1 MKSEAPSPA
10 PGRPPALHID
20 GLAVAPPIL
29 LAPMS
34 SLTTLAM
41 RTLCEEAGCGLTVT
55 EFIAAPAIAAK
66 VPREMRKLTASLE
79 GRPFGVQIFGRHPDQ
94 MRRAAQR
101 VVEAT
106 GADIV
111 DINMGC
117 PAKKVTKGVAGAA
130 LMREPELA
138 EELVHAVVDGVGER
152 ARITVKIRTGW
163 DASNR
168 NAPDFAARMV
178 DAGARAVTIH
188 GRTRMQGFAGEV
200 DLETIKKVKQALSVP
215 VIGNGDV
222 VDVSSME
229 RMFEETGCDG
239 VMVGRA
245 ALGNPWIFKSFLAWW
260 EGRAQPQQPT
270 YQDRMEMYLR
280 HLHLYRQTTDEE
292 SRAVVEMRKFAG
304 WYLKHF
310 PAASKLR
317 KQIYTLTDID
327 SIEDLIR
334 RTSE

>member
-1 MKSEAPSPA
+1 MDMER
-10 PGRPPALHID
+10 GERPPALSID
-20 GLAVAPPIL
+20 GLTVAPPIL

-55 EFIAAPAIAAK
+55 EFIAAPAIAAR
-66 VPREMRKLTASLE
+66 VPREMRKLTASLD

-94 MRRAAQR
+94 MRRAAR
-101 VVEAT
+101 SVVEAT
-106 GADIV
+106 GAALV

-138 EELVHAVVDGVGER
+138 EDLVRAVVEGTGGR

-163 DASNR
+163 DASSR
-168 NAPDFAARMV
+168 NAPEFAARMV
-178 DAGARAVTIH
+178 DAGACAVTVH
-188 GRTRMQGFAGEV
+188 GRTRMQGFSGEV
-200 DLETIKKVKQALSVP
+200 DLETIRKVKQTLTVP

-222 VDVSSME
+222 VDVASLV
-229 RMFEETGCDG
+229 RMFVETGCDG

-260 EGRAQPQQPT
+260 EGRSQPAPPT
-270 YQDRMEMYLR
+270 YRDRMEMYLR
-280 HLHLYRQTTDEE
+280 HLHLYRQTTEEE

-310 PAASKLR
+310 PAAAKLR
-317 KQIYTLTDID
+317 KQIYTLTDIE
-327 SIEDLIR
+327 SIRALILSAR
-334 RTSE
+334 G